1 MEEKWE
7 KGIEVYRNRGR
18 EHRNRKK
25 AVLLYAE
32 G

>member
-1 MEEKWE
+1 MEEKWRKELKYTVTEGE
-7 KGIEVYRNRGR
+7 K
-18 EHRNRKK
+18 HRNRKK